1 MTVRFSQDVAALSLA
16 LPSSSSVL
24 VRRLLF
30 RCHDNPARQRILA
43 WLLAVDDARLLKF
56 GLSPEDIAIL
66 RTSARG
72 QED

>member
-1 MTVRFSQDVAALSLA
+1 LTLA
-16 LPSSSSVL
+16 LPSSTSVL

-30 RCHDNPARQRILA
+30 RCHENSARPRTLA
-43 WLLAVDDARLLKF
+43 SLLAVDDARLLKF